1 MFKRSLTQKMFSLP
15 YLLWMAIFIV
25 VPLLLVLYYAFTQQV
40 DGTIVFS
47 ADNFLKVLDPIY
59 MRVLLHSLLL
69 ALITT
74 VICLAF
80 GYPVA
85 YILSRAKKKG
95 QFLIILFILPMWMN
109 FLLRTYAWMS
119 LLDNQGIINGILQ
132 ALGLGSATLMYTE
145 GAVILGM
152 VYSFFPFMVLPLYS
166 TLIKIPASVTEA
178 AEDLGANSFQV
189 FFRVT
194 LPLSVPGIITG
205 ITMVFMPAVTTF
217 AISRLLGGSQ
227 YMLFGDLIENQFLF
241 AQDWSVG
248 SALSI
253 FMIVIIL
260 ISMAVLSHYDHSEK
274 GGENILW

>member
-1 MFKRSLTQKMFSLP
+1 VFKRAMTQKMFSLP
-15 YLLWMAIFIV
+15 YLVWMSVFIV
-25 VPLLLVLYYAFTQQV
+25 VPLLLVLYYAFTKHV
-40 DGTIVFS
+40 DGTVVIS
-47 ADNFLKVLDPIY
+47 AEHFLKAFNPVY
-59 MRVLLHSLLL
+59 MRVLLHSILL

-74 VICLAF
+74 AICLLL

-85 YILSRAKKKG
+85 YMLARAG
-95 QFLIILFILPMWMN
+95 RRGRFLLVLVVLPMWMN

-119 LLDNQGIINGILQ
+119 LLDNQGIINSFLQWIGI
-132 ALGLGSATLMYTE
+132 GGTTLMYTE

-152 VYSFFPFMVLPLYS
+152 VYNFFPFMVLPLYS
-166 TLIKIPASVTEA
+166 VLIKIPRSLTEA
-178 AEDLGANSFQV
+178 AEDLGADSLRV
-189 FFRVT
+189 FTRVT
-194 LPLSVPGIITG
+194 LPLSVPGIVTG

-241 AQDWSVG
+241 AQDWSMG

-260 ISMAVLSHYDHSEK
+260 LSMAVLSRYDKGEK
-274 GGENILW
+274 GGGILW